1 MTSTLFKYSWN
12 EGARDRMKLQYKSV
26 IAWDLGLEQIHP
38 ISDFAL

>member
-1 MTSTLFKYSWN
+1 MENFVLFLGERLN
-12 EGARDRMKLQYKSV
+12 GMIVQYKSV